1 MLFER
6 IRRTQK
12 PIFIF
17 LGVMFGLGFV
27 ALGVGQGANSID
39 LGNLFSSS
47 SSASTSISSLN
58 SKVHAHPKDA
68 GAWLALARA
77 YEAANQTAPA
87 ITAYQTYVALKPK
100 DAGALSATASLVE
113 KQGAA
118 AAAKAQAYQ
127 AAAAAYT
134 QVNSATAL
142 HSLKLSPA
150 LTNPLLTTL
159 AQPSTTL
166 ESTYETSAI
175 TDYAEAMA
183 LRQKTVTIAPR
194 NPTYQI
200 LLARDAYATQSYA
213 TVAKALQAY
222 LTLQPN
228 LTKTDR
234 SQLRQQILEFKLLAK
249 STPSQTSPS
258 GASPAP

>member
-6 IRRTQK
+6 LRRTQK
-12 PIFIF
+12 PVFIF

-39 LGNLFSSS
+39 LGGLFNSS
-47 SSASTSISSLN
+47 SSAGTSISSLN
-58 SKVHAHPKDA
+58 SKVHSHPRDA

-100 DAGALSATASLVE
+100 DAGALSATASLME
-113 KQGAA
+113 KQGVAA
-118 AAAKAQAYQ
+118 ATKAQAYQ

-134 QVNSATAL
+134 QVNTATAA
-142 HSLKLSPA
+142 HSLRLGPA
-150 LTNPLLTTL
+150 LTHPLLTTL
-159 AQPSTTL
+159 AQPASTL
-166 ESTYETSAI
+166 ESTYQTSAI

-183 LRQKTVTIAPR
+183 LRQKTVTIAPK
-194 NPTYQI
+194 NPTYQL

-228 LTKTDR
+228 LTKANR
-234 SQLRQQILEFKLLAK
+234 AQLRQQILEFKLLAK
-249 STPSQTSPS
+249 STPTTPSPS